1 MEAKE
6 NSDQVLTSSEE
17 ITLPTYRLLGENR
30 NPVFHSQY
38 GVAHIY
44 PYTLQDE
51 IASVPTD
58 VVYKAL
64 ILENKYLRV
73 TLLPELGG
81 RVFSLYDKVSKR
93 EVFYKNT
100 TVKFSPLAIR
110 GAFFSGGLE
119 FSFPVAHAPTT
130 AENVNWD
137 FQHHDDGS
145 AAIIIGGQ
153 EHMSGMR
160 WTIKLSLFPSRCAL
174 AQDVQL
180 YNPNPIP
187 GRYHYWTNASTDSDA
202 QTEFI
207 YPLQRVRSYEF
218 AGTASWP
225 IARLDPI
232 LSKPG
237 LPGME
242 GVPMWPAER
251 LHDPI
256 NFRWEK
262 HMLAQVSIFG
272 RDVTW
277 DYFGAWQHSSNTG
290 YAHFARY
297 QDVSGMKLW
306 SWGQSEVGIVNQTA
320 LMDDGSLYAE
330 TQCGAMETQLDFD
343 FLLPGELNTWREWWL
358 PLRGMNG
365 MTCASKDLGARLH
378 LALGDEDGTVKLTLG
393 VCPATAVPSAE
404 INLSVLGET
413 LFQEIAD
420 ISPEQPWLEE
430 ITVQA
435 QTLSANPLTLS
446 VRDSQG
452 RPLLDY
458 THNPEPYSAEFSEEV
473 IPTPP
478 KTAEDFYQIGLKH
491 ENFDNRAEAL
501 KSYWQAI
508 RTSEEHGPSHLQL
521 GKMLLR
527 SADFKGASHH
537 LRWAADLGLAAAL
550 YYLGLVSW
558 YQGDFPVA
566 EDYYRFVPQDEPLW
580 SSAQRGLAAIAFKHQ
595 DWKPA
600 LQLLKKSDHDSINN
614 KIMQGIASLLI
625 GERETA
631 QGLFEGLLA
640 HDPLNL
646 VALNELAALDSLGE
660 HDFGEKLHRLL
671 SDDRQYYLDLA
682 CAYLDLGLD
691 DTALA
696 ILEGA
701 AGTWDHPCLNYL
713 AAYLQEEKAEAAA
726 LRARAREA
734 DPDFVFPSRI
744 WEVIALQEA
753 INQDNRDV
761 KAKYY
766 LASFYYARQRPQE
779 AIAHWEAALRGMDE
793 YDVLHRNLGL
803 AYWQQEN
810 DLLKATNHFER
821 GLQLNPDNQDLYL
834 HLDDLYR
841 LQGEHNKRGE
851 LLSKM
856 DVLDPIREDLRKR
869 KISMMVDLD
878 QYEKALEII
887 AGEQFVPLE
896 MDQSFHLV
904 YVRALL
910 KRAAAHL
917 DDGQIEAAIS
927 DYQQALEFPVNQ
939 GVGRPLTMGNA
950 EILFRLGCAYELLG
964 DYRQAIR
971 AWQEAAREHH
981 AFGDKLFPYLQKS
994 LDKLGRY
1001 SELGFE
1007 G

>member
-6 NSDQVLTSSEE
+6 NADRVLTSREE

-30 NPVFHSQY
+30 NPVFRSQY

-51 IASVPTD
+51 IDLTPTD
-58 VVYKAL
+58 VVYQAL
-64 ILENKYLRV
+64 ILENRYLQV
-73 TLLPELGG
+73 IALPELGG
-81 RVFSLYDKVSKR
+81 RVFSLYDKVSER

-100 TVKFSPLAIR
+100 TIKFSPLAIR

-137 FQHHDDGS
+137 FQHHEDGS
-145 AAIIIGGQ
+145 ASIIIGGQ

-160 WTIKLSLFPSRCAL
+160 WTIKLSLFPDRCAL

-180 YNPNPIP
+180 YNPTPIP
-187 GRYHYWTNASTDSDA
+187 GRYHYWTNASTDSND

-207 YPLQRVRSYEF
+207 YPPQRVRSYEF

-225 IARLDPI
+225 IARLDTI
-232 LSKPG
+232 ISQPG

-256 NFRWEK
+256 NFRWEND
-262 HMLAQVSIFG
+262 MLAQVSIFG

-277 DYFGAWQHSSNTG
+277 NYFGAWQHAANCG

-306 SWGQSEVGIVNQTA
+306 SWGGSEVGIVNQSA

-343 FLLPGELNTWREWWL
+343 FLKPGETNSWREWWL
-358 PLRGMNG
+358 PLRSMRG
-365 MTCASKDLGARLH
+365 MTCASADLGARIH
-378 LALGDEDGTVKLTLG
+378 LALGDEDGTVKLSLG
-393 VCPATAVPSAE
+393 ICPVIDVPSAE
-404 INLSVLGET
+404 IELSTPDEMLLKET
-413 LFQEIAD
+413 AD
-420 ISPEQPWLEE
+420 ISPELPWLRE
-430 ITVQA
+430 ITVEA
-435 QTLSANPLTLS
+435 KILSDHPLTFRVNNAEGEL
-446 VRDSQG
+446 
-452 RPLLDY
+452 LLDY
-458 THNPEPYSAEFSEEV
+458 THNSEPYPREFNEEKASNS
-473 IPTPP
+473 PE
-478 KTAEDFYQIGLKH
+478 TAEDFYQLGLKQ

-501 KSYWQAI
+501 ESYWQAI

-521 GKMLLR
+521 GQMLLR
-527 SADFKGASHH
+527 SADFKGAGHH
-537 LRWAADLGLAAAL
+537 LSWAADLGLSEAL
-550 YYLGLVSW
+550 YYLGLLTW
-558 YQGDFPVA
+558 YTGDSKAA
-566 EDYYRFVPQDEPLW
+566 EDYYRLVPQENHMW
-580 SSAQRGLAAIAFKHQ
+580 SAAQHGLAAIAFKRQ
-595 DWKPA
+595 EWEQA
-600 LQLLKKSDHDSINN
+600 LQLLVEAGQVTTSSKV
-614 KIMQGIASLLI
+614 MQGIALLLI
-625 GERETA
+625 GERDAA
-631 QGLFEGLLA
+631 QSKFEDVIKI
-640 HDPLNL
+640 DPLNL
-646 VALNELAALDSLGE
+646 TVLNELAALDSLGE
-660 HDFGEKLHRLL
+660 HDYGEKLRRLL

-696 ILEGA
+696 VLEGA
-701 AGTWDHPCLNYL
+701 AKTWDYATIHYL
-713 AAYLQEEKAEAAA
+713 AAYLKENEAEAAV
-726 LRARAREA
+726 LRAKARVA

-744 WEVIALQEA
+744 WEIIALEEA
-753 INQDNRDV
+753 IKQDPSDS
-761 KAKYY
+761 KAKYF
-766 LASFYYARQRPQE
+766 LANFYYARQRPEE
-779 AIAHWEAALRGMDE
+779 AIKLWQAALRGMDD

-803 AYWQQEN
+803 AYWQHED
-810 DLLKATNHFER
+810 DLLKATSQFEKA
-821 GLQLNPDNQDLYL
+821 LLLNPDNQDLYL

-841 LQGEHNKRGE
+841 VQGEDDKRGE
-851 LLSKM
+851 LLAKM
-856 DVLDPIREDLRKR
+856 DLLDPIREDLRKR
-869 KISMMVDLD
+869 KLSMMVDLD
-878 QYEKALEII
+878 QHEEALEII
-887 AGEQFVPLE
+887 TSQKFVPLE

-917 DDGQIEAAIS
+917 EAGQVEAAIA
-927 DYQQALEFPVNQ
+927 DYQQALEFPENQ

-950 EILFRLGCAYELLG
+950 EILYRLGCGYEMLG
-964 DYRQAIR
+964 DYSRAVV

-981 AFGDKLFPYLQKS
+981 AFGEELFQYIQKS

-1001 SELGFE
+1001 NELGFE